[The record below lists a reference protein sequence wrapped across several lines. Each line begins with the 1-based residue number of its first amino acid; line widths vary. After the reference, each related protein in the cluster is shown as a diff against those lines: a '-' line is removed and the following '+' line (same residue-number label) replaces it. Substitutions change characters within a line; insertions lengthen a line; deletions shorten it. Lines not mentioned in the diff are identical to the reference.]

1 MKANGA
7 VVHAFDG
14 IAGRVDALGLRTIG
28 FTSAVLGEG
37 VSTVAL
43 GTALALASLRQES
56 VLLIDGNWLQPSLTA
71 DAHLES
77 AAGLAEC
84 LTRSA
89 TVDAVAQRRS
99 GSPLHFLPIGDVATA
114 RPTLRTLSSFLAKG
128 IPASTTVVVDL
139 PPALVGESL
148 VLPWAALLD
157 QIFVVLREA
166 ATPFPLV
173 RQTLAT
179 VGLAAPAQVVINRAI
194 GASAALPAGMLA
206 ART

>member
-1 MKANGA
+1 MTANGP

-14 IAGRVDALGLRTIG
+14 VAGRVDALGLRTIG
-28 FTSAVLGEG
+28 FTSAVLAEG

-56 VLLIDGNWLQPSLTA
+56 VLLIDANWLQPSLTA

-77 AAGLAEC
+77 ASGLADC

-89 TVDAVAQRRS
+89 SLDTVARRRP
-99 GSPLHFLPIGDVATA
+99 GSLLSFLPIGDIAAA
-114 RPTLRTLSSFLAKG
+114 RPTLRTVSSFLADRV
-128 IPASTTVVVDL
+128 PASVTVVVDL
-139 PPALVGESL
+139 PPALAGESL

-157 QIFVVLREA
+157 QVFVVVREA

-173 RQTLAT
+173 RQALGT
-179 VGLAAPAQVVINRAI
+179 VGLAAPPQIVLNRAM
-194 GASAALPAGMLA
+194 GSPAAMPIGMLA
-206 ART
+206 AKT

>member
-1 MKANGA
+1 MTASGA

-37 VSTVAL
+37 VSTVAI
-43 GTALALASLRQES
+43 GTALALAALRQES

-71 DAHLES
+71 DAHLKS
-77 AAGLAEC
+77 VAGLAEC

-89 TVDAVAQRRS
+89 VVETVAQRRV
-99 GSPLHFLPIGDVATA
+99 GSRLHFLPIGDVATA
-114 RPTLRTLSSFLAKG
+114 RPTLRMLSSFLANQ

-139 PPALVGESL
+139 PPALAGESL

-157 QIFVVLREA
+157 QIFVIVREA
-166 ATPFPLV
+166 ATPYPLV
-173 RQTLAT
+173 RQALAT
-179 VGLAAPAQVVINRAI
+179 VGLAAQAQVVINRAI
-194 GASAALPAGMLA
+194 GSSAAQPAGMLA